1 MKKLSFCITCMNR
14 FHQIS
19 KTLPTNLFDNLPNK
33 KDVEFILVDFG
44 SKDGLKEWVLSNF
57 SEELR
62 SGYLQYFY
70 TDTLTAWHASIAK
83 NTAHYFANGEV
94 VMNLDCD
101 NYTGSRGGEF
111 VMEQF
116 DKFGNNL
123 LLHQFSGAFNDG
135 SCGRIGM
142 RKEFF
147 LKIGGYDESFLP
159 MGYQDLD
166 ILKRLHL
173 FGLNYELVKDRRY
186 NNAIQNTK
194 KDSLKNTASEMS
206 YRKMNLHNCILSKA
220 NAEAGKIICSRDKPG
235 VKEGVFMFDNNTF
248 ISV

>member
-1 MKKLSFCITCMNR
+1 MKKVSFCITCMNR

-19 KTLPTNLFDNLPNK
+19 HTLPANLFDNLPDK
-33 KDVEFILVDFG
+33 TDIEFILVDFG
-44 SKDGLKEWVLSNF
+44 SKDGLKEWVLANF
-57 SEELR
+57 SSELR
-62 SGYLQYFY
+62 SGYLKYFY
-70 TDTLTAWHASIAK
+70 TDSMVTWHACIAK
-83 NTAHYFANGEV
+83 NTAHYFSTGEV
-94 VMNLDCD
+94 VVNLDCD
-101 NYTGSRGGEF
+101 NYTGSRGGAF

-147 LKIGGYDESFLP
+147 LKVGGYDESFLP

-166 ILKRLHL
+166 LLKRLHL

-206 YRKMNLHNCILSKA
+206 YHKMNMHNYFLSKS
-220 NAEAGKIICSRDKPG
+220 NAEAGRVISSPEKLG
-235 VKEGVFMFDNNTF
+235 VREGIFWFNNNTF
-248 ISV
+248 IPA